1 MIAIVD
7 YGMGNLASVY
17 KAMLY
22 IGQDA
27 KVTSDPSDLMKADAV
42 ILPGVGA
49 MSAAMS
55 NLTASGLTDGLFE
68 TVRKGKPLLGICLG
82 MQMLFE
88 TSEEGCGPGMRKD
101 EPLSE
106 KDGCARDG
114 KTSMYFVR
122 GLGILKGDVRRLP
135 DFPDI
140 KIPHMGWNQLTDTRG
155 TLFREGRSV
164 YFVHSYH
171 ACPQEESIITSKAR
185 HGICFA
191 ASVAKDN
198 ICAMQFHPEKSGE
211 VGLDILRA
219 WVMSLGK

>member
-27 KVTSDPSDLMKADAV
+27 EVTSDPGSLVKADAV

-55 NLTASGLTDGLFE
+55 NLAASGMTDGLYE
-68 TVRKGKPLLGICLG
+68 ALARQKPLLGICLG
-82 MQMLFE
+82 MQMLFDS
-88 TSEEGCGPGMRKD
+88 SEEGSGRVPT
-101 EPLSE
+101 EL
-106 KDGCARDG
+106 
-114 KTSMYFVR
+114 VR
-122 GLGILKGDVRRLP
+122 GLGILKGDVRKLP
-135 DFPDI
+135 DSPSI
-140 KIPHMGWNQLTDTRG
+140 KIPHMGWNQLLETKG
-155 TLFREGRSV
+155 KLFREGRSV
-164 YFVHSYH
+164 YFVHSYY
-171 ACPQEESIITSKAR
+171 ACPQEESIVTSKAC
-185 HGICFA
+185 HGILFT

-219 WVMSLGK
+219 WVKSF